1 MAGVGAILKMLEER
15 KQKLAAEGL
24 FDESRKKPLP
34 KLPQTI
40 GVVTSP
46 TGAAFQDIQ
55 NRLRERFGLTTADA
69 YKMVDV
75 VFDEICESLIN
86 GEEVKFAGF
95 GTFKILEKNARM
107 GRNPKTGASAVISAR
122 RVVSFRPSTEFRER
136 VATKK

>member
-1 MAGVGAILKMLEER
+1 MVTVKGLLLSVFYCHDNIAH
-15 KQKLAAEGL
+15 AEGM
-24 FDESRKKPLP
+24 
-34 KLPQTI
+34 
-40 GVVTSP
+40 
-46 TGAAFQDIQ
+46 AF
-55 NRLRERFGLTTADA
+55 EVSWV
-69 YKMVDV
+69 VDV

>member
-1 MAGVGAILKMLEER
+1 MA
-15 KQKLAAEGL
+15 
-24 FDESRKKPLP
+24 
-34 KLPQTI
+34 TI
-40 GVVTSP
+40 TRSDF
-46 TGAAFQDIQ
+46 AD
-55 NRLRERFGLTTADA
+55 RLRERFGLTSADS
-69 YKMVDV
+69 YKLVDII
-75 VFDEICESLIN
+75 FEEITESLIH